1 MTLRKVA
8 TTEEIPE
15 GEARGFVVEGHGVA
29 VANLGDGQ
37 FRAGEVVALTLGDEP
52 EFARGLVSYDA
63 DEVRLILG
71 AKTADI
77 ARRLGYEGVD
87 EVVHRD
93 NLVIL

>member
-1 MTLRKVA
+1 M
-8 TTEEIPE
+8 
-15 GEARGFVVEGHGVA
+15 
-29 VANLGDGQ
+29 
-37 FRAGEVVALTLGDEP
+37 VALTLGDEP